1 MKLKHTLTTWLHCGF
16 LNGNLGSNQCAAKAA
31 LAPHGFGAAFP
42 GNSVGLLFYCNL
54 RLSRKSATPALLRR
68 SEKMHK
74 NLSPWS
80 APAQLGMRV
89 EEIDTPAL
97 VLELDSFERNLA
109 RMAEFARTRK
119 LRLRPHAKMHKTP
132 AVAQAQLG
140 LGAVGICCQKV
151 SEAEAMVDGGVADI
165 LITNQVVGAGKLER
179 LAALARRAR
188 IGVCVDD
195 MGNIADL
202 ATAARAAGVM
212 LDVYVEIDVGAG
224 RCGVAPGSAALALG
238 RAINLEPALRLG
250 GLQAYH
256 GRAQHLRTA
265 ALRAAAIGAAAQA
278 AANTRALFIAA
289 GLPCPVVTGAGTG
302 TFMLEGSGGV
312 YDELQPGSYAFMDA
326 DYARNECDAP
336 FEHSLFVLT
345 TVMSR
350 GGTGAGETPTR
361 LVVDAGLK
369 AHSVDSGL
377 PTVHADA
384 TGGLLAGLKFQGA
397 SDEHGVIAVEAGA
410 MAPKLGAKLR
420 LIPGHIDPTVNLHD
434 WIVCIRGDRVEA
446 VWPVAARG
454 AMW

>member
-1 MKLKHTLTTWLHCGF
+1 
-16 LNGNLGSNQCAAKAA
+16 
-31 LAPHGFGAAFP
+31 
-42 GNSVGLLFYCNL
+42 
-54 RLSRKSATPALLRR
+54 
-68 SEKMHK
+68 
-74 NLSPWS
+74 
-80 APAQLGMRV
+80 MRV

-97 VLELDSFERNLA
+97 VLELDRFERNLA
-109 RMAEFARTRK
+109 RMAEFAANRK

-132 AVAQAQLG
+132 AVAAAQLL

-151 SEAEAMVDGGVADI
+151 SEAQAMVDGGVVDV
-165 LITNQVVGAGKLER
+165 LITNQVVGAEKLAR

-188 IGVCVDD
+188 VGVCVDD
-195 MGNIADL
+195 IDNVADM
-202 ATAARAAGVM
+202 ASAARSAGVT

-224 RCGVAPGSAALALG
+224 RCGVVPGKAAVELG
-238 RAINLEPALRLG
+238 RAIDLQPALRLS

-265 ALRAAAIGAAAQA
+265 ALRAVAIAAAA
-278 AANTRALFIAA
+278 AAAAATRTLFLAA

-350 GGTGAGETPTR
+350 GGTGAGEKPTR

-377 PTVHADA
+377 PTVHSDA
-384 TGGLLAGLKFQGA
+384 AGARLAGLKFQGV
-397 SDEHGVIAVEAGA
+397 SDEHGVIAVDDGTA
-410 MAPKLGAKLR
+410 APRLGAKLR

-434 WIVCIRGDRVEA
+434 WIVCVRGNRVEA

>member
-1 MKLKHTLTTWLHCGF
+1 
-16 LNGNLGSNQCAAKAA
+16 
-31 LAPHGFGAAFP
+31 
-42 GNSVGLLFYCNL
+42 
-54 RLSRKSATPALLRR
+54 
-68 SEKMHK
+68 MHK
-74 NLSPWS
+74 RLSPWA
-80 APAQLGMRV
+80 APAAPGMRV
-89 EEIDTPAL
+89 EEVDTPAL
-97 VLELDSFERNLA
+97 LLELDSFERNLE
-109 RMAEFARTRK
+109 RMADFARTHK

-132 AVAQAQLG
+132 AVAMAQLA

-151 SEAEAMVDGGVADI
+151 SEAEAMVDGGVADV
-165 LITNQVVGAGKLER
+165 LVTNQIVGAGKLAR
-179 LAALARRAR
+179 LAALGRRAR
-188 IGVCVDD
+188 VGVCVDD
-195 MGNIADL
+195 VDNVADV
-202 ATAARAAGVM
+202 ASAAAAAGVT

-224 RCGVAPGSAALALG
+224 RCGVAPGPAAVALG
-238 RAINLEPALRLG
+238 HAIILQPALRLC

-265 ALRAAAIGAAAQA
+265 ALRAAAIEAAAAKA
-278 AANTRALFIAA
+278 AATRALFSAA
-289 GLPCPVVTGAGTG
+289 GLPCRIVTGAGTG
-302 TFMLEGSGGV
+302 TFTLEGEGGV

-350 GGTGAGETPTR
+350 GGSGAGHAPTR

-384 TGGLLAGLKFQGA
+384 SGRRLSGLQFQGA
-397 SDEHGVIAVEAGA
+397 SDEHGVIAIAAGG
-410 MAPKLGAKLR
+410 MAPRLGDKLR

-434 WIVCIRGDRVEA
+434 WIVCVRDGRVEA
-446 VWPVAARG
+446 LWPVAARG

>member
-1 MKLKHTLTTWLHCGF
+1 
-16 LNGNLGSNQCAAKAA
+16 
-31 LAPHGFGAAFP
+31 
-42 GNSVGLLFYCNL
+42 
-54 RLSRKSATPALLRR
+54 
-68 SEKMHK
+68 
-74 NLSPWS
+74 
-80 APAQLGMRV
+80 MRV
-89 EEIDTPAL
+89 EEVDTPAL
-97 VLELDSFERNLA
+97 VLEQDSFERNLA
-109 RMAEFARTRK
+109 RMAEFAATRK

-132 AVAQAQLG
+132 AVAAAQLR

-151 SEAEAMVDGGVADI
+151 SEAEAMVDGGVADV
-165 LITNQVVGAGKLER
+165 LVTNEVVGAGKLAR

-195 MGNIADL
+195 IDNVADL
-202 ATAARAAGVM
+202 ASAARAAGVT

-224 RCGVAPGSAALALG
+224 RCGVAPGGAALELG
-238 RAINLEPALRLG
+238 RAINLQPALRLS

-256 GRAQHLRTA
+256 GRAQHLRSA
-265 ALRAAAIGAAAQA
+265 ALRAAAISAAATA
-278 AANTRALFIAA
+278 AANTRTLFIAA

-326 DYARNECDAP
+326 DYARNECDTP

-345 TVMSR
+345 TVMSH
-350 GGTGAGETPTR
+350 GGIGAGAAPTR

-377 PTVHADA
+377 PTVHSDA
-384 TGGLLAGLKFQGA
+384 AGGLLTGLKFQGA
-397 SDEHGVIAVEAGA
+397 SDEHGVIAIDVGTA
-410 MAPKLGAKLR
+410 APRLGAKLR
-420 LIPGHIDPTVNLHD
+420 LIPGHVDPTVNLHD